1 MSERIT
7 SNFQSS
13 GSMGVLTLIKESGKP
28 LEVSDI
34 LNSMSEIAA
43 QLAIE
48 NKVPIFALL
57 SAFREIVQARYK
69 VQSKAPDGVI
79 LV

>member
-1 MSERIT
+1 MSERVT

-13 GSMGVLTLIKESGKP
+13 GSMGVLTLIKESGNA
-28 LEVSDI
+28 LELTDI
-34 LNSMSEIAA
+34 LNSMSEIMA

-48 NKVPIFALL
+48 SKVPIFPLM
-57 SAFREIVQARYK
+57 SAFREIVQVRYAAQK
-69 VQSKAPDGVI
+69 KPEGVI